1 MSIDAKSV
9 FEQHMT
15 PEQRATAAEMGATLV
30 AEYKSLS
37 SLRKAFELTQ
47 SDVAIAFGVS
57 QDNISRLEQ
66 RGDFLV
72 STLRRYVQ
80 SMGGELQLTAT
91 FDGAEVSLS
100 KILQDEE
107 ETSDKAARA

>member
-1 MSIDAKSV
+1 MNKLPAFTAV
-9 FEQHMT
+9 AV
-15 PEQRATAAEMGATLV
+15 AT
-30 AEYKSLS
+30 
-37 SLRKAFELTQ
+37 
-47 SDVAIAFGVS
+47 AFGVS

-100 KILQDEE
+100 KILQDED
-107 ETSDKAARA
+107 ETPDKAARA

>member
-47 SDVAIAFGVS
+47 SDVATAFGVS

-66 RGDFLV
+66 RSDFLI
-72 STLRRYVQ
+72 STLRRYVE
-80 SMGGELQLTAT
+80 SLGGELQLTAT
-91 FDGAEVSLS
+91 FDGSEISLS
-100 KILQDEE
+100 KILQDED
-107 ETSDKAARA
+107 DKSERTKGA

>member
-1 MSIDAKSV
+1 MAVDANRV
-9 FEQHMT
+9 FDQNMT
-15 PEQRATAAEMGATLV
+15 PEERAADAEIGATLV
-30 AEYKSLS
+30 AEYKALS

-47 SDVAIAFGVS
+47 SDVATAFGVS

-100 KILQDEE
+100 NILQDEE
-107 ETSDKAARA
+107 DKSEQAARA